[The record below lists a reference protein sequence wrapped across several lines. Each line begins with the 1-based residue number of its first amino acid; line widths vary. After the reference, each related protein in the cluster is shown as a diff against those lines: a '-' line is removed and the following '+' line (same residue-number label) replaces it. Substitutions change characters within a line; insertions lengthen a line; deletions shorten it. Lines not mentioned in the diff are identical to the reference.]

1 MLVGTSSC
9 SNSVYRKPNHL
20 SNGEIISNICD
31 HHAHNSNNNIS
42 STASNNLIHMSSQ
55 QQMHQEH
62 QLNPIEKFE
71 SIDLDTSNNMTGSRS
86 FNDSN
91 VVEIISFHI
100 EKI

>member
-1 MLVGTSSC
+1 M
-9 SNSVYRKPNHL
+9 
-20 SNGEIISNICD
+20 ISNICD
-31 HHAHNSNNNIS
+31 HHHVHNSNNNSS

-91 VVEIISFHI
+91 VIAIRFATCKKQIFNFIYQLE
-100 EKI
+100 